1 MRNSFPQM
9 TAVVAGQ
16 GKREYMEF
24 VVPRR
29 YGDNSRQ
36 EIVLSDLSEDIGLV
50 NFPQKATGDG

>member
-1 MRNSFPQM
+1 
-9 TAVVAGQ
+9 
-16 GKREYMEF
+16 MEF

-50 NFPQKATGDG
+50 NFPRKATGDG